1 MQTVWVVQGR
11 VTVVEEGLESRSFAD
26 DESTEDVFISINA
39 NVRKNMQIHCNEN
52 KVKHNNEYTTHACL
66 KMKKVSL
73 VNNCSLDFSFS

>member
-39 NVRKNMQIHCNEN
+39 NVRKNMRIQCNEN
-52 KVKHNNEYTTHACL
+52 KVKDNNEYYSCL
-66 KMKKVSL
+66 MPENEEGVS
-73 VNNCSLDFSFS
+73 S

>member
-1 MQTVWVVQGR
+1 M
-11 VTVVEEGLESRSFAD
+11 VEEGLESRSFAD

-73 VNNCSLDFSFS
+73 VNTFFSPSSQIRCLEDNSIFL